1 MVIIYVGM
9 SVCRKLAS
17 DIKLPLLTMTHA
29 FIDNVKIYFDVTDNS
44 KGCAIKGG
52 QLTQF
57 NFSLTH

>member
-29 FIDNVKIYFDVTDNS
+29 FIDYVKIYFDVTDNS
-44 KGCAIKGG
+44 KGCAKKGG
-52 QLTQF
+52 STDA
-57 NFSLTH
+57 T